1 MARQKPE
8 KIYHIAVV
16 GMSGTET
23 ERGATGVGKSCLCN
37 RFMNPHQDKYYT
49 DHISVISSSDF
60 SGRIVNNDH
69 FLYWGEC
76 TKKYDGDTMTFR
88 VVEQTEFIDDSSFS
102 PLRGSNTHP
111 YYKRAAVTKLQSAE
125 KVMYICKDQVGDET
139 NFPQKI
145 LPDGKFPVDGYLI
158 IYDVSRSPGH
168 EKQIEWLTK
177 LQSQLHKAKRPVV
190 VVAAKFDE
198 AWDQYVRDAKAFAM
212 KIKAPLI
219 ETSSQEGVNVDLA
232 FATIASKIDKRGGP
246 KELPFTAGNEQRQK
260 VITRA
265 VDEYES
271 MLKLEVTNYHDLWT
285 SRKKQYQNRDV
296 FRKVVE
302 LIGTKNAKNYFT
314 RHTQRLRQN
323 HQQNKMKLYL
333 GRLPDALETIFPD
346 LNSISGRDWTE
357 CRMLL
362 PQMAHFDE
370 WFIIL
375 PQDQTWRESEYIDT
389 DELRIPYDLLEGY
402 EVECENCFQDH
413 VNRLNAAKRKERM
426 KAEFKKLLESLPNI
440 VLPFRSMDEDVVMEA
455 ISNHES
461 YKELDESTK
470 IAIYNV
476 HQEDIQARAQSD
488 FIELLME
495 KYALL
500 AGVDITQKP
509 SREVEKLVKQL
520 EHEPRW
526 QKLSEMSLERYIMLI
541 KQLAFV
547 HNPTTDSCYYGEKC
561 MEKLTQ
567 SCIERTVQKSPI
579 KELGTWDDSSNRLN
593 IVVIGEDG
601 LADELDTEIKNSQA
615 KQGSGRNL
623 SQSQS
628 YDGDYTL
635 DKVLY
640 SLDLKTIEGD
650 ITHPGNQLQTESFTP
665 QGCICVFTSLE
676 GFQYVRDCLER
687 TILSDREEYNSST
700 LRDLAVVLM
709 FGRSTSPEAD
719 TAQVREQADR
729 LSNRLNNCQIVN
741 VPPDNT
747 TLWQGKKFSES
758 QIQEA
763 LRSVVAGQKYRSGTP
778 NQAESDRG
786 ENGDNAFRIGL
797 CMTCGDP
804 FQPDLVLSPITSH
817 NFMATPN
824 EKNCITCDLFLIDTK
839 CRVDFEISSY
849 HLSESLRD
857 QRVHHGYI
865 LVYAAQRK
873 ASLEM
878 LRWFMKLVEP
888 IPTLVVAVCEDI
900 NSAADGI
907 AEGQRLVDGT
917 ATAKLVPANCS
928 SFREQ
933 TVIYNSFLKE
943 AHRKRKETEKLYK
956 ADEIAKRPPMELPS
970 PSRDASVDD
979 AQTPTSGFTPE
990 FVPRQRSVSSEAV
1003 VHDPLV
1009 KPSEIRNRMRLQQ
1022 QSHFSFRGVEDQVYD
1037 EIGHQQSRWAPK
1049 PSNEAR
1055 MYHTANYES
1064 RQRRWG
1070 SEVRRKPNLPL
1081 PSTPQSTGTE
1091 DSFHP
1096 PSPTK
1101 PKVKPKPP
1109 VRSSSRKQE
1118 YSPGDNESAFPSSQE
1133 QEEIKAYGEFRPR
1146 TTRVEPEEIAAY
1158 GEYRQQTPKQTEENP
1173 VYGVV
1178 DRSAKKTATKPA
1190 QSDEIPEYG
1199 VIDRSRKKP
1208 AAEPAPSDDQPL
1220 YGVVDRATKK
1230 PSVPAPVEEGLYGVV
1245 NKPAKSPKPKV
1256 LPKPDAVYG
1265 VVNKPKK
1272 SPKPLLSTT
1281 GSELEGITGTAGMWT
1296 KADENPGND
1305 IYAVVDKSRKT
1316 EEEEKITEDTPEP
1329 EDVYATVD
1337 KQRKPTE
1344 QNPSPDDPPSDGG
1357 DPIYGVVDRKRDRKP
1372 SNRDLGGRIVGRPT
1386 EVGDD
1391 SVFGA
1396 LYSEVNKGF
1405 KTSTPDTNRS
1415 LDGSAVFGPE
1425 EKWKLPGL
1433 ASDGIDE
1440 NNISIPE
1447 EEAETEGMVEN
1458 VLYEPYTSQ
1467 KSPAPSGMV
1476 DNVLYAPY
1484 SSQMSPASQTGDSM
1498 TYASVQDHRPSED
1511 PNDGMMDNI
1520 LYAPYTPPA
1529 ESRPRQPPPP
1539 TAPKPGK
1546 LDLSK
1551 FPVRMEGLIRPMG
1564 SVNRPN
1570 DLPVW
1575 HHRRT
1580 PAQNNHP
1587 PPFASPE
1594 SDEGAG
1600 YASPADALPYDQVR
1614 KVIGSSFRTGSS
1626 GGGGPQSGIYSQPHD
1641 HLPRG
1646 TVQKISYG
1654 KPMVALPPRPSGL
1667 PVANDSTPEALSA
1680 DVSRSRETPRQT
1692 PVKRPL
1698 GTVDARNKK
1707 REDFLKGLNK
1717 LIEDSMDSSFQD
1729 EPNTPRD
1736 KPKPKKQKGKG
1747 KKKGQPLV
1755 PKKPVKPALETLMVT
1770 ENGVPSFIEQCVQKI
1785 EEEGITQEGI
1795 YRVSGKAADIETII
1809 KMFDEDQN
1817 ADLCSLENLSSNT
1830 VASALKQFF
1839 KNLPEPII
1847 PYSTQDRMIADYKE
1861 VNNEDLFVERLPEY
1875 LVGLSQVK
1883 KTVLTYMMKH
1893 MKRITQCSEEN
1904 LMTAENLSICWWPSM
1919 LHPQSKSFDDLAN
1932 EALLAA
1938 VFKLIVEHSET
1949 LFDFFT

>member
-37 RFMNPHQDKYYT
+37 RFMNPHQDKYFT

-168 EKQIEWLTK
+168 EKQIDWLTK
-177 LQSQLHKAKRPVV
+177 LQGQLHKAKRPVV
-190 VVAAKFDE
+190 VVAAKYDE

-260 VITRA
+260 LITRA

-333 GRLPDALETIFPD
+333 GRLPDALESTFPD
-346 LNSISGRDWTE
+346 LKSISGRDWTE

-362 PQMAHFDE
+362 PQMAHFEE

-488 FIELLME
+488 FIELLIE

-500 AGVDITQKP
+500 ARVDITQKP
-509 SREVEKLVKQL
+509 SKEVEKLVKQL

-567 SCIERTVQKSPI
+567 CCIERTVQKSPI

-601 LADELDTEIKNSQA
+601 LADELDTEIK
-615 KQGSGRNL
+615 
-623 SQSQS
+623 SQS

-640 SLDLKTIEGD
+640 SLELKTIEGN

-719 TAQVREQADR
+719 TAQVREQADK
-729 LSNRLNNCQIVN
+729 LCSRLNNCQIVN

-747 TLWQGKKFSES
+747 NLWQGKKFSES
-758 QIQEA
+758 QIQDA

-824 EKNCITCDLFLIDTK
+824 EKNCITSDLFLIDTK

-917 ATAKLVPANCS
+917 ATAKLVTANCS

-956 ADEIAKRPPMELPS
+956 ADEITNRPPMELPS
-970 PSRDASVDD
+970 PSRDVSVDD
-979 AQTPTSGFTPE
+979 AQTPTSG
-990 FVPRQRSVSSEAV
+990 
-1003 VHDPLV
+1003 
-1009 KPSEIRNRMRLQQ
+1009 
-1022 QSHFSFRGVEDQVYD
+1022 VEDQLYD

-1091 DSFHP
+1091 AHYTQVERRGSEPVRPTVALTARSHQDSFHP

-1118 YSPGDNESAFPSSQE
+1118 YSPGDNESAFPSQE
-1133 QEEIKAYGEFRPR
+1133 QEEIMAYGEFRPR
-1146 TTRVEPEEIAAY
+1146 TARVEAEEIAAY
-1158 GEYRQQTPKQTEENP
+1158 GEYRQQAPKQTEENP

-1178 DRSAKKTATKPA
+1178 DRSAKKAAAKPA

-1220 YGVVDRATKK
+1220 YGVVDRGTKK

-1272 SPKPLLSTT
+1272 SPKPSLSTT
-1281 GSELEGITGTAGMWT
+1281 GSELEGITGTAGMWK
-1296 KADENPGND
+1296 KADKNLGND
-1305 IYAVVDKSRKT
+1305 DIHAVVDKPGKT
-1316 EEEEKITEDTPEP
+1316 GEEQKLTEDTPEP

-1357 DPIYGVVDRKRDRKP
+1357 DPIYGVVDRQRDRKP
-1372 SNRDLGGRIVGRPT
+1372 SNRDLGGRILGSPT

-1391 SVFGA
+1391 SSFGA

-1415 LDGSAVFGPE
+1415 LEGS
-1425 EKWKLPGL
+1425 
-1433 ASDGIDE
+1433 
-1440 NNISIPE
+1440 
-1447 EEAETEGMVEN
+1447 GMVDN
-1458 VLYEPYTSQ
+1458 VLYESYTSQ

-1476 DNVLYAPY
+1476 DNVLYASY

-1498 TYASVQDHRPSED
+1498 TYASVQDHRASED
-1511 PNDGMMDNI
+1511 PNGGMLDNI

-1529 ESRPRQPPPP
+1529 ESRSRQPPPP

-1654 KPMVALPPRPSGL
+1654 KPMVAFPPRPSGL
-1667 PVANDSTPEALSA
+1667 PFGNDSTPEALSA
-1680 DVSRSRETPRQT
+1680 DISRSRETPRQT

-1717 LIEDSMDSSFQD
+1717 LIEDSMDSSVQD

-1736 KPKPKKQKGKG
+1736 NKPKPKKPKVKG

-1755 PKKPVKPALETLMVT
+1755 PKKPVKPALEMLMVT
-1770 ENGVPSFIEQCVQKI
+1770 ENGVPSFIEQCVEKI
-1785 EEEGITQEGI
+1785 EEEGLTQEGI

-1817 ADLCSLENLSSNT
+1817 ADLVSLENLSSNT
-1830 VASALKQFF
+1830 IASALKQFF

>member
-37 RFMNPHQDKYYT
+37 RFMNPHQDKYFT

-168 EKQIEWLTK
+168 EKQIDWLTK
-177 LQSQLHKAKRPVV
+177 LQGQLHKAKRPVV
-190 VVAAKFDE
+190 VVAAKYDE

-260 VITRA
+260 LITRA

-333 GRLPDALETIFPD
+333 GRLPDALESTFPD
-346 LNSISGRDWTE
+346 LKSISGRDWTE

-362 PQMAHFDE
+362 PQMAHFEE

-488 FIELLME
+488 FIELLIE

-500 AGVDITQKP
+500 ARVDITQKP
-509 SREVEKLVKQL
+509 SKEVEKLVKQL

-567 SCIERTVQKSPI
+567 CCIERTVQKSPI

-601 LADELDTEIKNSQA
+601 LADELDTEIK
-615 KQGSGRNL
+615 
-623 SQSQS
+623 SQS

-640 SLDLKTIEGD
+640 SLELKTIEGN

-719 TAQVREQADR
+719 TAQVREQADK
-729 LSNRLNNCQIVN
+729 LCSRLNNCQIVN

-747 TLWQGKKFSES
+747 NLWQGKKFSES
-758 QIQEA
+758 QIQDA

-824 EKNCITCDLFLIDTK
+824 EKNCITSDLFLIDTK

-917 ATAKLVPANCS
+917 ATAKLVTANCS

-956 ADEIAKRPPMELPS
+956 ADEITNRPPMELPS
-970 PSRDASVDD
+970 PSRDVSVDD
-979 AQTPTSGFTPE
+979 AQTPTSG
-990 FVPRQRSVSSEAV
+990 
-1003 VHDPLV
+1003 
-1009 KPSEIRNRMRLQQ
+1009 
-1022 QSHFSFRGVEDQVYD
+1022 VEDQLYD

-1118 YSPGDNESAFPSSQE
+1118 YSPG
-1133 QEEIKAYGEFRPR
+1133 
-1146 TTRVEPEEIAAY
+1146 
-1158 GEYRQQTPKQTEENP
+1158 
-1173 VYGVV
+1173 
-1178 DRSAKKTATKPA
+1178 
-1190 QSDEIPEYG
+1190 
-1199 VIDRSRKKP
+1199 
-1208 AAEPAPSDDQPL
+1208 
-1220 YGVVDRATKK
+1220 
-1230 PSVPAPVEEGLYGVV
+1230 LYGVV

-1272 SPKPLLSTT
+1272 SPKPSLSTT
-1281 GSELEGITGTAGMWT
+1281 GSELEGITGTAGMWK
-1296 KADENPGND
+1296 KADKNLGND
-1305 IYAVVDKSRKT
+1305 DIHAVVDKPGKT
-1316 EEEEKITEDTPEP
+1316 GEEQKLTEDTPEP

-1357 DPIYGVVDRKRDRKP
+1357 DPIYGVVDRQRDRKP
-1372 SNRDLGGRIVGRPT
+1372 SNRDLGGRILGSPT

-1391 SVFGA
+1391 SSFGA

-1415 LDGSAVFGPE
+1415 LEGS
-1425 EKWKLPGL
+1425 
-1433 ASDGIDE
+1433 
-1440 NNISIPE
+1440 
-1447 EEAETEGMVEN
+1447 GMVDN
-1458 VLYEPYTSQ
+1458 VLYESYTSQ

-1476 DNVLYAPY
+1476 DNVLYASY

-1498 TYASVQDHRPSED
+1498 TYASVQDHRASED
-1511 PNDGMMDNI
+1511 PNGGMLDNI

-1529 ESRPRQPPPP
+1529 ESRSRQPPPP

-1654 KPMVALPPRPSGL
+1654 KPMVAFPPRPSGL
-1667 PVANDSTPEALSA
+1667 PFGNDSTPEALSA
-1680 DVSRSRETPRQT
+1680 DISRSRETPRQT

-1717 LIEDSMDSSFQD
+1717 LIEDSMDSSVQD

-1736 KPKPKKQKGKG
+1736 NKPKPKKPKVKG

-1755 PKKPVKPALETLMVT
+1755 PKKPVKPALEMLMVT
-1770 ENGVPSFIEQCVQKI
+1770 ENGVPSFIEQCVEKI
-1785 EEEGITQEGI
+1785 EEEGLTQEGI

-1817 ADLCSLENLSSNT
+1817 ADLVSLENLSSNT
-1830 VASALKQFF
+1830 IASALKQFF

>member
-37 RFMNPHQDKYYT
+37 RFMNPHQDKYFT

-168 EKQIEWLTK
+168 EKQIDWLTK
-177 LQSQLHKAKRPVV
+177 LQGQLHKAKRPVV
-190 VVAAKFDE
+190 VVAAKYDE

-260 VITRA
+260 LITRA

-333 GRLPDALETIFPD
+333 GRLPDALESTFPD
-346 LNSISGRDWTE
+346 LKSISGRDWTE

-362 PQMAHFDE
+362 PQMAHFEE

-488 FIELLME
+488 FIELLIE

-500 AGVDITQKP
+500 ARVDITQKP
-509 SREVEKLVKQL
+509 SKEVEKLVKQL

-567 SCIERTVQKSPI
+567 CCIERTVQKSPI

-601 LADELDTEIKNSQA
+601 LADELDTEIK
-615 KQGSGRNL
+615 
-623 SQSQS
+623 SQS

-640 SLDLKTIEGD
+640 SLELKTIEGN

-719 TAQVREQADR
+719 TAQVREQADK
-729 LSNRLNNCQIVN
+729 LCSRLNNCQIVN

-747 TLWQGKKFSES
+747 NLWQGKKFSES
-758 QIQEA
+758 QIQDA

-824 EKNCITCDLFLIDTK
+824 EKNCITSDLFLIDTK

-917 ATAKLVPANCS
+917 ATAKLVTANCS

-956 ADEIAKRPPMELPS
+956 ADEITNRPPMELPS
-970 PSRDASVDD
+970 PSRDVSVDD
-979 AQTPTSGFTPE
+979 AQTPTSG
-990 FVPRQRSVSSEAV
+990 
-1003 VHDPLV
+1003 
-1009 KPSEIRNRMRLQQ
+1009 
-1022 QSHFSFRGVEDQVYD
+1022 VEDQLYD

-1118 YSPGDNESAFPSSQE
+1118 YSPGDNESAFPSQE
-1133 QEEIKAYGEFRPR
+1133 QEEIMAYGEFRPR
-1146 TTRVEPEEIAAY
+1146 TARVEAEEIAAY
-1158 GEYRQQTPKQTEENP
+1158 GEYRQQAPKQTEENP

-1178 DRSAKKTATKPA
+1178 DRSAKKAAAKPA

-1220 YGVVDRATKK
+1220 YGVVDRGTKK

-1272 SPKPLLSTT
+1272 SPKPSLSTT
-1281 GSELEGITGTAGMWT
+1281 GSELEGITGTAGMWK
-1296 KADENPGND
+1296 KADKNLGND
-1305 IYAVVDKSRKT
+1305 
-1316 EEEEKITEDTPEP
+1316 
-1329 EDVYATVD
+1329 DVYATVD

-1357 DPIYGVVDRKRDRKP
+1357 DPIYGVVDRQRDRKP
-1372 SNRDLGGRIVGRPT
+1372 SNRDLGGRILGSPT

-1391 SVFGA
+1391 SSFGA

-1415 LDGSAVFGPE
+1415 LEGS
-1425 EKWKLPGL
+1425 
-1433 ASDGIDE
+1433 
-1440 NNISIPE
+1440 
-1447 EEAETEGMVEN
+1447 GMVDN
-1458 VLYEPYTSQ
+1458 VLYESYTSQ

-1476 DNVLYAPY
+1476 DNVLYASY

-1498 TYASVQDHRPSED
+1498 TYASVQDHRASED
-1511 PNDGMMDNI
+1511 PNGGMLDNI

-1529 ESRPRQPPPP
+1529 ESRSRQPPPP
-1539 TAPKPGK
+1539 TAPKPG
-1546 LDLSK
+1546 
-1551 FPVRMEGLIRPMG
+1551 
-1564 SVNRPN
+1564 
-1570 DLPVW
+1570 
-1575 HHRRT
+1575 
-1580 PAQNNHP
+1580 
-1587 PPFASPE
+1587 
-1594 SDEGAG
+1594 
-1600 YASPADALPYDQVR
+1600 
-1614 KVIGSSFRTGSS
+1614 
-1626 GGGGPQSGIYSQPHD
+1626 
-1641 HLPRG
+1641 
-1646 TVQKISYG
+1646 VQKISYG
-1654 KPMVALPPRPSGL
+1654 KPMVAFPPRPSGL
-1667 PVANDSTPEALSA
+1667 PFGNDSTPEALSA
-1680 DVSRSRETPRQT
+1680 DISRSRETPRQT

-1717 LIEDSMDSSFQD
+1717 LIEDSMDSSVQD

-1736 KPKPKKQKGKG
+1736 NKPKPKKPKVKG

-1755 PKKPVKPALETLMVT
+1755 PKKPVKPALEMLMVT
-1770 ENGVPSFIEQCVQKI
+1770 ENGVPSFIEQCVEKI
-1785 EEEGITQEGI
+1785 EEEGLTQEGI

-1817 ADLCSLENLSSNT
+1817 ADLVSLENLSSNT
-1830 VASALKQFF
+1830 IASALKQFF

>member
-1049 PSNEAR
+1049 PSNE
-1055 MYHTANYES
+1055 
-1064 RQRRWG
+1064 
-1070 SEVRRKPNLPL
+1070 
-1081 PSTPQSTGTE
+1081 
-1091 DSFHP
+1091 
-1096 PSPTK
+1096 
-1101 PKVKPKPP
+1101 
-1109 VRSSSRKQE
+1109 
-1118 YSPGDNESAFPSSQE
+1118 
-1133 QEEIKAYGEFRPR
+1133 
-1146 TTRVEPEEIAAY
+1146 
-1158 GEYRQQTPKQTEENP
+1158 
-1173 VYGVV
+1173 
-1178 DRSAKKTATKPA
+1178 
-1190 QSDEIPEYG
+1190 
-1199 VIDRSRKKP
+1199 
-1208 AAEPAPSDDQPL
+1208 DQPL

>member
-1091 DSFHP
+1091 
-1096 PSPTK
+1096 
-1101 PKVKPKPP
+1101 
-1109 VRSSSRKQE
+1109 
-1118 YSPGDNESAFPSSQE
+1118 
-1133 QEEIKAYGEFRPR
+1133 
-1146 TTRVEPEEIAAY
+1146 
-1158 GEYRQQTPKQTEENP
+1158 
-1173 VYGVV
+1173 
-1178 DRSAKKTATKPA
+1178 
-1190 QSDEIPEYG
+1190 
-1199 VIDRSRKKP
+1199 
-1208 AAEPAPSDDQPL
+1208 
-1220 YGVVDRATKK
+1220 
-1230 PSVPAPVEEGLYGVV
+1230 GLYGVV

>member
-1091 DSFHP
+1091 D
-1096 PSPTK
+1096 
-1101 PKVKPKPP
+1101 
-1109 VRSSSRKQE
+1109 
-1118 YSPGDNESAFPSSQE
+1118 
-1133 QEEIKAYGEFRPR
+1133 
-1146 TTRVEPEEIAAY
+1146 
-1158 GEYRQQTPKQTEENP
+1158 
-1173 VYGVV
+1173 
-1178 DRSAKKTATKPA
+1178 
-1190 QSDEIPEYG
+1190 
-1199 VIDRSRKKP
+1199 
-1208 AAEPAPSDDQPL
+1208 QPL

>member
-37 RFMNPHQDKYYT
+37 RFMNPHQDKYFT

-168 EKQIEWLTK
+168 EKQIDWLTK
-177 LQSQLHKAKRPVV
+177 LQGQLHKAKRPVV
-190 VVAAKFDE
+190 VVAAKYDE

-260 VITRA
+260 LITRA

-333 GRLPDALETIFPD
+333 GRLPDALESTFPD
-346 LNSISGRDWTE
+346 LKSISGRDWTE

-362 PQMAHFDE
+362 PQMAHFEE

-488 FIELLME
+488 FIELLIE

-500 AGVDITQKP
+500 ARVDITQKP
-509 SREVEKLVKQL
+509 SKEVEKLVKQL

-567 SCIERTVQKSPI
+567 CCIERTVQKSPI

-601 LADELDTEIKNSQA
+601 LADELDTEIK
-615 KQGSGRNL
+615 
-623 SQSQS
+623 SQS

-640 SLDLKTIEGD
+640 SLELKTIEGN

-719 TAQVREQADR
+719 TAQVREQADK
-729 LSNRLNNCQIVN
+729 LCSRLNNCQIVN

-747 TLWQGKKFSES
+747 NLWQGKKFSES
-758 QIQEA
+758 QIQDA

-824 EKNCITCDLFLIDTK
+824 EKNCITSDLFLIDTK

-917 ATAKLVPANCS
+917 ATAKLVTANCS

-956 ADEIAKRPPMELPS
+956 ADEITNRPPMELPS
-970 PSRDASVDD
+970 PSRDVSVDD
-979 AQTPTSGFTPE
+979 AQTPTSG
-990 FVPRQRSVSSEAV
+990 
-1003 VHDPLV
+1003 
-1009 KPSEIRNRMRLQQ
+1009 
-1022 QSHFSFRGVEDQVYD
+1022 VEDQLYD

-1118 YSPGDNESAFPSSQE
+1118 YSPG
-1133 QEEIKAYGEFRPR
+1133 
-1146 TTRVEPEEIAAY
+1146 
-1158 GEYRQQTPKQTEENP
+1158 
-1173 VYGVV
+1173 
-1178 DRSAKKTATKPA
+1178 
-1190 QSDEIPEYG
+1190 
-1199 VIDRSRKKP
+1199 
-1208 AAEPAPSDDQPL
+1208 
-1220 YGVVDRATKK
+1220 
-1230 PSVPAPVEEGLYGVV
+1230 LYGVV

-1272 SPKPLLSTT
+1272 SPKPSLSTT
-1281 GSELEGITGTAGMWT
+1281 GSELEGITGTAGMWK
-1296 KADENPGND
+1296 KADKNLGND
-1305 IYAVVDKSRKT
+1305 
-1316 EEEEKITEDTPEP
+1316 
-1329 EDVYATVD
+1329 DVYATVD

-1344 QNPSPDDPPSDGG
+1344 QNPSPDDPPSD
-1357 DPIYGVVDRKRDRKP
+1357 
-1372 SNRDLGGRIVGRPT
+1372 
-1386 EVGDD
+1386 
-1391 SVFGA
+1391 A

-1415 LDGSAVFGPE
+1415 LEGS
-1425 EKWKLPGL
+1425 
-1433 ASDGIDE
+1433 
-1440 NNISIPE
+1440 
-1447 EEAETEGMVEN
+1447 GMVDN
-1458 VLYEPYTSQ
+1458 VLYESYTSQ

-1476 DNVLYAPY
+1476 DNVLYASY

-1498 TYASVQDHRPSED
+1498 TYASVQDHRASED
-1511 PNDGMMDNI
+1511 PNGGMLDNI

-1529 ESRPRQPPPP
+1529 ESRSRQPPPP

-1654 KPMVALPPRPSGL
+1654 KPMVAFPPRPSGL
-1667 PVANDSTPEALSA
+1667 PFGNDSTPEALSA
-1680 DVSRSRETPRQT
+1680 DISRSRETPRQT

-1717 LIEDSMDSSFQD
+1717 LIEDSMDSSVQD

-1736 KPKPKKQKGKG
+1736 NKPKPKKPKVKG

-1755 PKKPVKPALETLMVT
+1755 PKKPVKPALEMLMVT
-1770 ENGVPSFIEQCVQKI
+1770 ENGVPSFIEQCVEKI
-1785 EEEGITQEGI
+1785 EEEGLTQEGI

-1817 ADLCSLENLSSNT
+1817 ADLVSLENLSSNT
-1830 VASALKQFF
+1830 IASALKQFF

>member
-1091 DSFHP
+1091 AHYTQVERRGSE
-1096 PSPTK
+1096 
-1101 PKVKPKPP
+1101 P
-1109 VRSSSRKQE
+1109 VR
-1118 YSPGDNESAFPSSQE
+1118 PTVALT
-1133 QEEIKAYGEFRPR
+1133 A
-1146 TTRVEPEEIAAY
+1146 
-1158 GEYRQQTPKQTEENP
+1158 
-1173 VYGVV
+1173 
-1178 DRSAKKTATKPA
+1178 RSH
-1190 QSDEIPEYG
+1190 Q
-1199 VIDRSRKKP
+1199 
-1208 AAEPAPSDDQPL
+1208 DQPL